1 MSSLCQEILY
11 MTRKGEGDM
20 ARFSDLGLTSY
31 ARTEMSGKRRSEG
44 VTSVPDRVEA
54 TIGDNVHGNSGDGRQ
69 HADGKR
75 SAVPGGKAVTAPV
88 TTGEEG
94 DKPSLCDQQEGGGDG
109 GLRGG
114 VSQTIQCGPDEVRGG
129 GADDRHEVETEGNHV
144 ADGDEAEQLPEAT
157 FKGLSLIH
165 I

>member
-114 VSQTIQCGPDEVRGG
+114 VHKAV
-129 GADDRHEVETEGNHV
+129 
-144 ADGDEAEQLPEAT
+144 
-157 FKGLSLIH
+157 
-165 I
+165 